1 MVLHVDPWSK
11 AVECERAIERVADPE
26 RRTVLESL
34 RSFWVA
40 LGDEWLPVR
49 ERNEADQVSL
59 MSRMQT
65 QLSTMT
71 QIHTQLMAGC
81 RSAMH

>member
-1 MVLHVDPWSK
+1 MLLNVDPWSK
-11 AVECERAIERVADPE
+11 AVECERAIERMADPE
-26 RRTVLESL
+26 RRTVIESL

-40 LGDEWLPVR
+40 IGDVLLRVR
-49 ERNEADQVSL
+49 ERDESDHVSL

-65 QLSTMT
+65 QLSVMT
-71 QIHTQLMAGC
+71 KIHTQLMAGC

>member
-1 MVLHVDPWSK
+1 VDPWSK
-11 AVECERAIERVADPE
+11 AAECERAIERVADPE

-40 LGDEWLPVR
+40 VGDVLPVR
-49 ERNEADQVSL
+49 ERDESDHVSL

-65 QLSTMT
+65 QLSIMT

>member
-1 MVLHVDPWSK
+1 MLLDVDPWSRV
-11 AVECERAIERVADPE
+11 AECERAIERVADPE

-40 LGDEWLPVR
+40 VGDVLLPVR
-49 ERNEADQVSL
+49 ERDDSDHVSL

-65 QLSTMT
+65 QLSIMT
-71 QIHTQLMAGC
+71 LIHTQLMAGC

>member
-1 MVLHVDPWSK
+1 MLLNVDPWSK
-11 AVECERAIERVADPE
+11 AVECERAIERMADPE
-26 RRTVLESL
+26 RRTVVESL

-40 LGDEWLPVR
+40 IGDVLLRVR
-49 ERNEADQVSL
+49 ERDESDHVSL

-65 QLSTMT
+65 QLSIMT
-71 QIHTQLMAGC
+71 EIHTQLMAGC

>member
-1 MVLHVDPWSK
+1 MLLHVDPWSK
-11 AVECERAIERVADPE
+11 AAECERAIERAADPE

-34 RSFWVA
+34 RCFWIA
-40 LGDEWLPVR
+40 LGNELPTGGR
-49 ERNEADQVSL
+49 RDGADHVST
-59 MSRMQT
+59 MPRIHT
-65 QLSTMT
+65 QLSIIT

>member
-1 MVLHVDPWSK
+1 
-11 AVECERAIERVADPE
+11 
-26 RRTVLESL
+26 
-34 RSFWVA
+34 
-40 LGDEWLPVR
+40 
-49 ERNEADQVSL
+49 

>member
-26 RRTVLESL
+26 RRTLLESL

-40 LGDEWLPVR
+40 LGDELLPVR
-49 ERNEADQVSL
+49 DEADPVSL

>member
-40 LGDEWLPVR
+40 LGDELLPVR
-49 ERNEADQVSL
+49 ERDEADQVSL